1 VIRARF
7 HANEY
12 DFRPIVWPVK
22 HPYWCTGYG
31 DGYSIIVAYA
41 DNEAEI
47 LTNWPEATNIEWTKE
62 ESYFFSDRFMKPEW
76 FKEQA

>member
-1 VIRARF
+1 MIRARF
-7 HANEY
+7 HANED
-12 DFRPIVWPVK
+12 DFRPIVWPVR

-47 LTNWPEATNIEWTKE
+47 LTNWPEATNIESTQE
-62 ESYFFSDRFMKPEW
+62 DNYFFSDRFPKPEW